1 MKKITLFLLLL
12 VAALNANA
20 QFEKGKQYANL
31 SFTGLGMSYSSNE
44 RFRFG
49 LQAEGGYFISDCL
62 LLKGNLGYD
71 HTRYTDEVAIGAGA
85 RYYFDQC
92 GVYLGGGLEF
102 AHFTKDSNDLFIPL
116 EVGYAFFI
124 NKFITIQPAIYYK
137 MSTNDFGGGST
148 VGLKIGAGF
157 YF

>member
-20 QFEKGKQYANL
+20 KFEKGKKYANL
-31 SFTGLGMSYSSNE
+31 SFPGLGMSYSSNE

-71 HTRYTDEVAIGAGA
+71 HTRYADEVAIGAGA

-92 GVYLGGGLEF
+92 GVFAGVGAEY
-102 AHFTKDSNDLFIPL
+102 AHFTPKNNDLLIPV
-116 EVGYAFFI
+116 EIGYSFFL
-124 NKFITIQPAIYYK
+124 NRFITLEPSVYYK
-137 MSTNDFGGGST
+137 MSLHDFSDNSA
-148 VGLKIGAGF
+148 VGFRFGLGF

>member
-20 QFEKGKQYANL
+20 QFEKGKKYANL

-92 GVYLGGGLEF
+92 GVYLGGGFEF
-102 AHFTKDSNDLFIPL
+102 AHFTKDINDLLIPL
-116 EVGYAFFI
+116 
-124 NKFITIQPAIYYK
+124 
-137 MSTNDFGGGST
+137 
-148 VGLKIGAGF
+148 
-157 YF
+157 